1 MHAKLLNQRPLVRR
15 AVTLAVLTL
24 LASVGHGQTF
34 DTLPRVL
41 AGTVGSVDYRVN
53 AAAAQVIVEVGRN
66 NIPADGQTGVPIIV
80 RVIGEDGKPLATG
93 VTVTIEHSAGRVLL
107 PGAVTDE
114 FGPRGKD
121 LDRTT
126 TGVQLEVRKG
136 IGQFTLLAPSD
147 PQDVRLRITVGQQQ
161 AEGVVSFVPDLREMV
176 AAGLVEGVINIS
188 GQGNPLQPVRSN
200 DTFDREIRNFS
211 RTTNDGKAAVAARAA
226 VFLKGVVKGEYLLT
240 AAYDSDKQVR
250 SRLLS
255 DIQPDEFYP
264 VYGDSSLKGDEAKSS
279 ERLYVRVDKVKSYLL
294 YGDFTTGDSLPAG
307 GVGGATDGLQ
317 PRRLGAYNRSATG
330 LRWHAN
336 SGSVEG
342 NVFAFKD
349 SLRQV
354 VEEFSSQGSGP
365 YGLRNSA
372 VLQSSEKVEMVVRD
386 RDQPSRVISTKP
398 LFSLVD
404 YTFEPFSG
412 RIVLNSFLPSFDAN
426 LNPVSLRISYE
437 VDQGGD
443 TFWVVGAD
451 GQWHISNQLEVG
463 GSAIQDQNPLA
474 PNSMSSANV
483 RWQPAPKTVVVAEF
497 ANTRSEVNTNT
508 VNQTVQPGL
517 AGRVGEVSG
526 DAWRLELAHDGERT
540 EARVFLGQ
548 SDPTFNNLAA
558 PLNAGRG
565 EAFARGAYKFTQD
578 IKAYAQVQRSEDRNP
593 GTSTSDAASLGLNI
607 NVTDRVVLDIG
618 VRSLRESAGTR
629 LGALASPFSGTTGLT
644 GSIATGSGGGAV
656 GFGNLLI
663 DPATGLPIIQTGS
676 QLPNSGTTLAT
687 AATQSDSVRAGIG
700 FKVTPR
706 FTVGAEVEHEV
717 NGDPRERYAIGADYL
732 LAERA
737 RLYARAEKQTGLSSP
752 NTLTSDDRNSNAL
765 VFGVDSSYWRDTQLF
780 SEYRLRDAMSGRD
793 NQLASGVRNSWDF
806 APGMRLNTAYERTEV
821 ISGHAAQTDAIAVGV
836 DYTANPLWRGSTKFE
851 FRRSGDMA
859 STPTNDAFDT
869 QLWQVSVARKLDRD
883 WTLLGRN
890 YLLKTNYAR
899 GGEVFQDR
907 VQVGAAYRPT
917 DNNRFNALAKYEY
930 KTEEDSSNA
939 LTGPLSSQAH
949 IVSLHSEWHP
959 SRPWWT
965 AGRLAAKWQDDKFEG
980 GVRDSFNA
988 QMLSGRVVYD
998 MTEKWDVG
1006 VMAATQFGQ
1015 HGALQHAAGLELGYL
1030 LQQNLW
1036 LSAGYNAS
1044 GFQADRDLSGYEY
1057 TQTGFYI
1064 RLRFKFD
1071 ENLFAKDSKS
1081 INRTL
1086 DR

>member
-1 MHAKLLNQRPLVRR
+1 MHAKTLKQKTMVRR
-15 AVTLAVLTL
+15 SVAAAVLTL
-24 LASVGHGQTF
+24 LASAGHSEVF
-34 DTLPRVL
+34 DALPQVVQH
-41 AGTVGSVDYRVN
+41 AEGSVDYRANSV
-53 AAAAQVIVEVGRN
+53 AAQVIVEVGRN
-66 NIPADGQTGVPIIV
+66 NVPADGQTAVPILVRIV
-80 RVIGEDGKPLATG
+80 GSDGKPLATK
-93 VTVTIEHSAGRVLL
+93 VTVTIENSAGRILL
-107 PGAVTDE
+107 PGAATDE
-114 FGPRGKD
+114 FGPRKKD
-121 LDRTT
+121 LDRTNS
-126 TGVQLEVRKG
+126 GVQMDVLQGVGK
-136 IGQFTLLAPSD
+136 FTLLAPED
-147 PQDVRLRITVGQQQ
+147 PQNVRLRITVGQQH

-188 GQGNPLQPVRSN
+188 GSGNVLQPVRNN

-211 RTTNDGKAAVAARAA
+211 RTSGDGKSTVAARAA

-240 AAYDSDKQVR
+240 AAYDSDKEVR

-255 DIQPDEFYP
+255 EIQPDEFYP
-264 VYGDSSLKGDEAKSS
+264 VYGDASLKGDEAKSS
-279 ERLYVRVDKVKSYLL
+279 DRLYVRVDKAKNYLL
-294 YGDFTTGDSLPAG
+294 YGDFTTGDGLGNS
-307 GVGGATDGLQ
+307 GALTATNNVQ
-317 PRRLGAYNRSATG
+317 SRRLGAYNRSATG
-330 LRWHAN
+330 LKWH
-336 SGSVEG
+336 VETGAVTG

-372 VLQSSEKVEMVVRD
+372 VLQNSEKVEVVVRD
-386 RDQPSRVISTKP
+386 RNQPARVISTKA
-398 LFSLVD
+398 LVALAD

-412 RIVLNSFLPSFDAN
+412 RIVLNSFLSSFDTN

-443 TFWVVGAD
+443 AFWVAGAD
-451 GQWHISNQLEVG
+451 GQWHITDQFELG
-463 GSAIQDQNPLA
+463 GSVVRDENPLA
-474 PNSMSSANV
+474 SNEMSSVNL
-483 RWQPAPKTVVVAEF
+483 RWQLAPQTAVVAEF
-497 ANTRSEVNTNT
+497 ANTRSQVNTNSA
-508 VNQTVQPGL
+508 NQTVQPGL
-517 AGRVGEVSG
+517 AGLVGNVSG
-526 DAWRLELAHDGERT
+526 DAWRVELAHESERT
-540 EARVFLGQ
+540 EAQVFLGQ
-548 SDPTFNNLAA
+548 SDPAFNNLSA

-565 EAFARGAYKFTQD
+565 EGFARGAYKFTENT
-578 IKAYAQVQRSEDRNP
+578 KAYVQAQHSEDRNP
-593 GTSTSDAASLGLNI
+593 GTSTSDAAQLGLNI
-607 NVTDRVVLDIG
+607 KMSDRLVLDVG

-629 LGALASPFSGTTGLT
+629 LGALASPFASTSGLT
-644 GSIATGSGGGAV
+644 GSIATGSAGGAV
-656 GFGNLLI
+656 GFGNQLI
-663 DPATGLPIIQTGS
+663 DPATGLPIIQTGNQPQS
-676 QLPNSGTTLAT
+676 ATSTLAT
-687 AATQSDSVRAGIG
+687 AAAQSDSLLLGIG

-706 FTVGAEVEHEV
+706 FTLGAEVEHEIS
-717 NGDPRERYAIGADYL
+717 GDPRQRYAFGADYL

-737 RLYARAEKQTGLSSP
+737 RLYARAETQTGLSGP
-752 NTLTSDDRNSNAL
+752 NAVTTNERDSNAF

-780 SEYRLRDAMSGRD
+780 SEYRLRDSISGHD
-793 NQLASGVRNSWDF
+793 NQLASGVRNNWDF
-806 APGMRLNTAYERTEV
+806 APGVRITTAYEHTEV
-821 ISGHAAQTDAIAVGV
+821 IAGDAAQTDAIVAGL
-836 DYTANPLWRGSTKFE
+836 DYTANPLWRGATKFE

-859 STPTNDAFDT
+859 GTPANEAFDT

-890 YLLKTNYAR
+890 YLLKTDYAR

-930 KTEEDSSNA
+930 KTEEDSSNMSV
-939 LTGPLSSQAH
+939 GPLSSQAH
-949 IVSLHSEWHP
+949 IVSLHTEWHP

-965 AGRLAAKWQDDKFEG
+965 TGRFAAKWQNDQFEG
-980 GVRDSFNA
+980 GTRDSFNA

-998 MTEKWDVG
+998 MSERWDVG
-1006 VMAATQFGQ
+1006 VMAAAQFGQ
-1015 HGALQHAAGLELGYL
+1015 YGALQHAAGLELGYL

-1044 GFQADRDLSGYEY
+1044 GFQADRDLAGYEY

-1071 ENLFAKDSKS
+1071 ENLFAKNNKS